1 MTRDE
6 TKKLLMVLSQFY
18 SNFNPSNLS
27 FATDVWHKVI
37 GGHDY
42 KVMEKAVMDYVNTN
56 TSGFSPVPAQLI
68 ELAYKKNIDKDAM
81 TAQEAWDMVL
91 KALSRSAYYF
101 DEEFKKLPEVVQ
113 KCVGSAYRL
122 HQMAVD
128 EDFNPGV
135 EYSLFSRTYNELS
148 AKEREQK
155 KIALI
160 DEVNND
166 TKRLGYSEAD
176 PTMALPGRLP
186 DGRERRG

>member
-37 GGHDY
+37 GAHDY

-68 ELAYKKNIDKDAM
+68 ELAYKNDIDKDTM

-101 DEEFKKLPEVVQ
+101 DEEFKKLPGIVQ

-128 EDFNPGV
+128 ESFSPGV

-160 DEVNND
+160 DEVKDD
-166 TKRLGYSEAD
+166 TKRLANNAED
-176 PTMALPGRLP
+176 PQMEIRRRLP
-186 DGRERRG
+186 R